1 MQLAQRLQATHEALC
16 AWLDKVEV
24 ELLSYETQ
32 VLKGEAASQAH
43 ARQKVRSDPCSV
55 RWLVISR
62 ERPGHSGQSDVYHVS
77 PLMRSRTPLRARTQ
91 QKLAADQLC
100 ELLGAQTRE
109 QRLVICPLNLMVGVY
124 LIMHRSRKERAVITV
139 SETHIIWSR

>member
-1 MQLAQRLQATHEALC
+1 M
-16 AWLDKVEV
+16 EV

-55 RWLVISR
+55 HLLGISR
-62 ERPGHSGQSDVYHVS
+62 GRPGHSRQSDVYHVS
-77 PLMRSRTPLRARTQ
+77 PLMRSRTPLQAWTQ

-109 QRLVICPLNLMVGVY
+109 QCLVICPSNLMLGVY
-124 LIMHRSRKERAVITV
+124 FIMHRNRKERAMIAV
-139 SETHIIWSR
+139 SETHITWLG